1 MSRYLINN
9 YPEYYTYYK
18 DTDFTWDRTGG
29 DPISQGN
36 RNTLLTKDIGVD
48 GIKTGYLTVEG
59 YSLASSMKAGSR
71 RINAVASGFKT
82 KRART
87 NLSTKLLSYGI
98 RSFDTLQIAKKNEA
112 FHSIGVWQGKNNKVN
127 IVTKENV
134 YVTIPKRKKKTVK
147 AEIEYNGPIQAPISK
162 GDKLGVLN
170 VYIEG
175 KLNNTI
181 DFYSGEDIKIV
192 NIFSRLLHSFNF
204 LVWGDV

>member
-1 MSRYLINN
+1 M
-9 YPEYYTYYK
+9 
-18 DTDFTWDRTGG
+18 
-29 DPISQGN
+29 
-36 RNTLLTKDIGVD
+36 
-48 GIKTGYLTVEG
+48 
-59 YSLASSMKAGSR
+59 
-71 RINAVASGFKT
+71 
-82 KRART
+82 
-87 NLSTKLLSYGI
+87 
-98 RSFDTLQIAKKNEA
+98 QIAKKNEA

-204 LVWGDV
+204 LGWGDV